1 MPIKSLPQLTT
12 LTIYLSPVAQVKIL
26 VKRKNLSHWRSLL
39 VSLLLCKSR
48 VEYRLVLQV
57 CSEEMAKALGM
68 RKPFINNMKCQG
80 DDSIILTNQVSAPET
95 QVKLPPP
102 IDSVHHYH
110 KEGYPAGSLS
120 AGGVYC
126 RQSELLS
133 KYQDLLEP
141 TILPLPSASQFYVE
155 YICALPSEFF

>member
-1 MPIKSLPQLTT
+1 M
-12 LTIYLSPVAQVKIL
+12 
-26 VKRKNLSHWRSLL
+26 HWRSEMQAEPMGLAGCWSRSPGLQRVTYGLRCGRGWEDHGKGDEGRSCINFSAINILPGGQPDEKSGFL
-39 VSLLLCKSR
+39 VKG
-48 VEYRLVLQV
+48 VEMV
-57 CSEEMAKALGM
+57 SA
-68 RKPFINNMKCQG
+68 
-80 DDSIILTNQVSAPET
+80 NQVSAPET